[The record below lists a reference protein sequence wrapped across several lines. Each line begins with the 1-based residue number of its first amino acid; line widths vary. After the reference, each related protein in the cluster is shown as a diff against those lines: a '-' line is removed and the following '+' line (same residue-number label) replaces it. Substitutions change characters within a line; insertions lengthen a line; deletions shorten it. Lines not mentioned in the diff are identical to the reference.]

1 MSAPRQEL
9 QHGSTPAQ
17 KKAIWAGGVGN
28 FVEWFDYGVYGFL
41 AVIISTVFFPAGDP
55 TAALLSTF
63 GIFALPV
70 ITRPLGSIIFAR
82 FGDTVGRKVTL
93 AVVLLLMSVSTA
105 AIGAIPPYASIG
117 VWAPILLILARIVQ
131 GFSAGGE
138 YAGGA
143 VLIAENS
150 PRERRGYFVGFMP
163 ATTGLGLLA
172 GSMFAF
178 VLSTVLD
185 SDQMHSWGWRI
196 PFLIALP
203 IGAIG
208 LYIRFKLEETSA
220 FKELLEEDEV
230 ARSPLAETI
239 GTYGTAVLKV
249 TGIAMAQTVAYY
261 VILVYAP
268 TFLTEQ
274 TGHSSGDALLSTSI
288 AIAGYVIT
296 IPIAGAISDKV
307 GRKPLMVIGGFLVL
321 ALVFPAFITMS
332 VAPLWI
338 IILVQF
344 LTGGVAL
351 GLYTGPLVCAW
362 VELFPTRVRYSG
374 VAIGFSLAVIVSVS
388 SPFVLTWL
396 ISLTGSNLMPPLYVA
411 LSCVVSLLTLLV
423 LKESAASKTSH
434 DYFEESPSK

>member
-1 MSAPRQEL
+1 MTAHVQT
-9 QHGSTPAQ
+9 QHPDSRGQ
-17 KKAIWAGGVGN
+17 RKAIWAGGVGN

-41 AVIISTVFFPAGDP
+41 AVTISTVFFPSGDP

-70 ITRPLGSIIFAR
+70 ITRPLGSVIFAR
-82 FGDTVGRKVTL
+82 FGDTAGRKVTL
-93 AVVLLLMSVSTA
+93 AVVLLLMSLSTA

-150 PRERRGYFVGFMP
+150 PRERRGFLVGFMP

-172 GSMFAF
+172 GSMFAV
-178 VLSTVLD
+178 VLSAMLD
-185 SDQMHSWGWRI
+185 SEQMHSWGWRI

-220 FKELLEEDEV
+220 FKELLEQDEV
-230 ARSPLAETI
+230 ARSPLSETI
-239 GTYGTAVLKV
+239 GTYGKSVLQV

-268 TFLTEQ
+268 TFLT
-274 TGHSSGDALLSTSI
+274 THAGHSSGEALLSTSI

-296 IPIAGAISDKV
+296 IPIAGALSDKI
-307 GRKPLMVIGGFLVL
+307 GRKPLMVVGGVLLLV
-321 ALVFPAFITMS
+321 LVFPAFATMS
-332 VAPLWI
+332 VAPLWVI
-338 IILVQF
+338 VLVQF

-362 VELFPTRVRYSG
+362 VELFPARVRYSG

-388 SPFVLTWL
+388 SPFILTWL
-396 ISLTGSNLMPPLYVA
+396 ISLTDSNLIPPIYVA
-411 LSCVVSLLTLLV
+411 LSCVVSLLALLG
-423 LKESAASKTSH
+423 LKESAPAKASH
-434 DYFEESPSK
+434 DYFTEGPSQ